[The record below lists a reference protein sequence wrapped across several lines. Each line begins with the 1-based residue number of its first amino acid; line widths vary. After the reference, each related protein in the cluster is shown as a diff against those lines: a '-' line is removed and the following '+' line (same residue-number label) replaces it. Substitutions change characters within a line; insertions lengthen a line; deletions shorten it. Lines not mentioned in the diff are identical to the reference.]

1 MHFLKQP
8 TAIADWYL
16 VKIVY
21 RIICGTG
28 QHTAQFDEQ
37 LRLIQAPNRQ
47 KAVEKAEKLGRSE
60 ETTFY
65 NHEEQLVRWEFI
77 NVTDIY
83 RVSPQIDG
91 AEVYSRIEE
100 REPADYYIQILQSKA
115 RSLFGQITKEQL
127 TG

>member
-1 MHFLKQP
+1 MYSPTQP
-8 TAIADWYL
+8 SAVADWYL
-16 VKIVY
+16 VRIVY

-37 LRLIQAPNRQ
+37 LRLIHAPNRQ
-47 KAVEKAEKLGRSE
+47 KALEKAENLGRSE
-60 ETTFY
+60 ENTFY
-65 NHEEQLVRWEFI
+65 NHQQQLVRWEFI
-77 NVTDIY
+77 NVTDLF

-100 REPADYYIQILQSKA
+100 REPAEHYIQILQGKA
-115 RSLFGQITKEQL
+115 RSLFGQITKEQP